1 MKQDNVRKPWLLI
14 LILCGSL
21 LPTAAM
27 GSATDETTYTLSGNV
42 YTSAGELA
50 GSTYIRV
57 DAMESVLSSDG
68 TYSFPGITPGEHT
81 VRAYFMNDGHTVA
94 YRTIFIDG
102 DTTLDWYEGH
112 NWITIDALS
121 ANGDL
126 LSQSGLVS
134 VSLLERNES
143 QNFNNG
149 RAEFGPYLTGNYH
162 TVSTSLSGSA
172 TEQLVMCLRLE
183 PGSATAPRVNHLQ
196 FVEGTNSVFGFLLD
210 SSGSPARE
218 VQVSSGDVQATTNDD
233 GFYLL
238 NGLPVS
244 EEVELMFKQSG
255 QEIAPNLSVL
265 VDYGPN
271 WLNHTTSATLELPHN
286 ATFVESAMSVP
297 FGPVKIGWTIG
308 EYTDYVELFA
318 GEISQTGLIYKG
330 SSTSFEF
337 TPIAAGTTE
346 FYLVSYNTNG
356 SNPSAPSLLVLFLPT
371 QSVDGSWT
379 SGMSWD
385 YSLVHTP
392 EYRSNR
398 TLTAIGTEDITDAF
412 GRIRSTYLLR
422 IMDDR
427 YEEGEQAFRWV
438 DTETYLPVKTYWVDA
453 PSSSS
458 YFQEGS
464 LGWMFTNGKDEA
476 DLYGDVPPSQLHFN
490 RTNIIGVP
498 GHPNGYDDTLNSVL
512 IERNVSVTTAA
523 GVFNCTYI
531 AIQDDDDGVLSWEL
545 WYNATVQNYV
555 KIIDRLPG
563 SHSDSVVHELTGY
576 NRPQTPEFLTETTV
590 QTEKTFEI
598 QWSEFAGAEAYQLLE
613 NGVEVYRGLDT
624 AFEVR
629 NRDNGVYQYQ
639 INAMMPLDYL
649 LLGSTLEIEV
659 SFLPPLPVLT
669 ASASFIAS
677 GETALLSWDYP
688 FEAESYSITMQTP
701 DGDVLEVYNGGSPF
715 VEVGDLE
722 PGLYRFRL
730 VAIMDEVSSEPS
742 ASIFITVQE
751 SSSSGSEGAMPSL
764 SLMSM
769 IFIVLAATLLIKIR
783 EDLR

>member
-21 LPTAAM
+21 LPAAAM
-27 GSATDETTYTLSGNV
+27 SSATGETTYTLSGHV
-42 YTSAGELA
+42 YTSAGEPA

-112 NWITIDALS
+112 NWITIDALT

-126 LSQSGLVS
+126 LSQSELVS

-143 QNFNNG
+143 QNFENG

-183 PGSATAPRVNHLQ
+183 PGSAASPRVNHLQ

-218 VQVSSGDVQATTNDD
+218 VEVSSGDVQATTNDD
-233 GFYLL
+233 GFYIL

-244 EEVELMFKQSG
+244 SEVELMFKQSG

-265 VDYGPN
+265 VDYGAN

-286 ATFVESAMSVP
+286 ATFVESAMAVP
-297 FGPVKIGWTIG
+297 FGSVNIGWTIG
-308 EYTDYVELFA
+308 AYTDYVELFV
-318 GEISQTGLIYKG
+318 GEISQAGLIYKG

-337 TPIAAGTTE
+337 TPAAAGTTE

-379 SGMSWD
+379 TGMSWD

-464 LGWMFTNGKDEA
+464 LGWMFTDGNDEA
-476 DLYGDVPPSQLHFN
+476 DLYGDVPPSHLHFN

-576 NRPQTPEFLTETTV
+576 NKPQTPEFLTETTV

-649 LLGSTLEIEV
+649 LLGSTLDIEV

-677 GETALLSWDYP
+677 GEAALLSWDYP
-688 FEAESYSITMQTP
+688 FEAESYLITMQTP
-701 DGDVLEVYNGGSPF
+701 DGDVLEVYNGASPF

-742 ASIFITVQE
+742 ASIFVTVQE
-751 SSSSGSEGAMPSL
+751 SSSAGSEGAMPSL
-764 SLMSM
+764 SLLSM
-769 IFIVLAATLLIKIR
+769 IFIVLAATLLMTIR